1 MSVFKERPLTN
12 DTFMIRE
19 GGLVLEED
27 WFLQMGPVLWKSK
40 QMFAQK
46 CSHLPVLKNSPH
58 QNENNFSVSLHQI
71 LEVTELLPNRCGS
84 GQFCVCVGGG
94 GELGKE
100 KNS

>member
-1 MSVFKERPLTN
+1 
-12 DTFMIRE
+12 MIRE
-19 GGLVLEED
+19 GGLLLEEG

-58 QNENNFSVSLHQI
+58 QNENNFSVSLRQMF
-71 LEVTELLPNRCGS
+71 EVTELLPNRCGS
-84 GQFCVCVGGG
+84 GQFCVCVCGEGGG